1 MWLVCVCVCVCVCVY
16 LVLTTAC
23 SGPQT
28 QHHLASILAEHY
40 KIEDINFAARLAE
53 P

>member
-1 MWLVCVCVCVCVCVY
+1 
-16 LVLTTAC
+16 VLTTAC

-28 QHHLASILAEHY
+28 QHHLASILADHY
-40 KIEDINFAARLAE
+40 KTEDINFAVDLAE